1 MTWKAK
7 SVGLVVILALLAA
20 PVAAIAFC
28 AMETAGGDHCP
39 ADCAMM
45 TPEGA
50 AASSLVPAPAG
61 TACCELSSG
70 RRPAA
75 VIPPLS
81 NRENHDGPAP
91 LAQISSVADLAP
103 TLPLPVIPL
112 TESPGN
118 SSPPQALLCTFL
130 I

>member
-20 PVAAIAFC
+20 PVAAIASC
-28 AMETAGGDHCP
+28 AMETMGGDHCP
-39 ADCAMM
+39 AGCAMM
-45 TPEGA
+45 APESA
-50 AASSLVPAPAG
+50 AASSLAPAPAG

-75 VIPPLS
+75 VVPPLS
-81 NRENHDGPAP
+81 NRESHDGLAP
-91 LAQISSVADLAP
+91 LAQISLVADLAL
-103 TLPLPVIPL
+103 TSPLPVLPL
-112 TESPGN
+112 TDSPGN

>member
-7 SVGLVVILALLAA
+7 SVGLIVILAMLAA
-20 PVAAIAFC
+20 PLAAIASC
-28 AMETAGGDHCP
+28 AVETAGGSHCP
-39 ADCAMM
+39 AGCTMM
-45 TPEGA
+45 APETTA
-50 AASSLVPAPAG
+50 AASPAQVPAG

-75 VIPPLS
+75 VVPPLS
-81 NRENHDGPAP
+81 NRESHDGLTP
-91 LAQISSVADLAP
+91 LAQRSWVTDLAL
-103 TLPLPVIPL
+103 TSPLPILPPA
-112 TESPGN
+112 ESPGN